1 MNKTLKILVTTLAL
15 SLFSLPAVA
24 QTTDTGSAGITMTPG
39 TPTVTFTSGLTF
51 GSVTLTGEAITAQ
64 ASNADLV
71 LEVNDNSGD
80 GEGWILAAASTDF
93 TGPTAGTGMVATIP
107 ASAMTLGGSAT
118 TFSSPNGVEYV
129 APTTLADI
137 DEMSSANQ
145 TFVTAGAGEGV
156 GLQTVTVPAASVLLD
171 IPFNAQE
178 GAYSAT
184 VTFTLTDSSI

>member
-15 SLFSLPAVA
+15 SLLSLPAAA
-24 QTTDTGSAGITMTPG
+24 QATDTGGAGITMAPG

-51 GSVTLTGEAITAQ
+51 GSVTLTGEAITDQISTA
-64 ASNADLV
+64 NLV

-80 GEGWILAAASTDF
+80 GDGWILAAASTDF
-93 TGPTAGTGMVATIP
+93 TGPTASGGMVGTIP

-118 TFSSPNGVEYV
+118 TFTSPNGDYA

-137 DEMSSANQ
+137 DEMSTANQ

-156 GLQTVTVPAASVLLD
+156 GLQTVTVPAANVLLD
-171 IPFNAQE
+171 IPFNAE
-178 GAYSAT
+178 AGAYSAT